1 MKHRSS
7 AGFRSGGDGQS
18 GDGIV
23 SGAYVNSPALLSAAG
38 PANREEPGLDL
49 TATSAHYRP
58 ARIDAEMV
66 SPNG

>member
-1 MKHRSS
+1 MNHRSS

-23 SGAYVNSPALLSAAG
+23 SGANVNSPALLSAAR
-38 PANREEPGLDL
+38 PANLEERGLDL
-49 TATSAHYRP
+49 TATSAHYRR

-66 SPNG
+66 SPDG